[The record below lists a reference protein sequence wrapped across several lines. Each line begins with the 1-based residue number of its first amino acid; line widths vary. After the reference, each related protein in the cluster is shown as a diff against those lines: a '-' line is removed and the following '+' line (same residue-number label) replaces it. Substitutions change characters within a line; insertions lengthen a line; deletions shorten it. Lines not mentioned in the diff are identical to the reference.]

1 MAGGDKEQQTGRNQ
15 PRGGQKNGAV
25 TFPLAADTL
34 AALQELFVSRGE
46 PAVADLL
53 FPSDAIDPLM

>member
-1 MAGGDKEQQTGRNQ
+1 MKADEGFRSIPKRFLRLCASRGRDALSAPN
-15 PRGGQKNGAV
+15 
-25 TFPLAADTL
+25 TL

-53 FPSDAIDPLM
+53 FPTDAIDPLM